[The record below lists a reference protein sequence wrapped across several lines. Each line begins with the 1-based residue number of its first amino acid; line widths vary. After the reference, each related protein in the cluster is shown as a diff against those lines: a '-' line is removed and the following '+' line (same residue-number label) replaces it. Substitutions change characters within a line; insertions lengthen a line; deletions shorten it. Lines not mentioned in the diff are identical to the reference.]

1 MIFSSWVTGSAPV
14 ARQTNGCTKN
24 QVHQQAGQHDRR
36 AHSPHRRRLDADG
49 GAATG
54 TVPGFAQQEP
64 DEGKCRDPANH
75 QLLPKEQQFMPGAKQ
90 QIRQLG
96 AIVADPQAKKLEHK
110 TQRHHQM

>member
-1 MIFSSWVTGSAPV
+1 MNAPKIKC
-14 ARQTNGCTKN
+14 TNTLGNTT
-24 QVHQQAGQHDRR
+24 AAPI
-36 AHSPHRRRLDADG
+36 AHTVDGADADG

-54 TVPGFAQQEP
+54 TVPGVAQQEP
-64 DEGKCRDPANH
+64 DKGKCRDPANH